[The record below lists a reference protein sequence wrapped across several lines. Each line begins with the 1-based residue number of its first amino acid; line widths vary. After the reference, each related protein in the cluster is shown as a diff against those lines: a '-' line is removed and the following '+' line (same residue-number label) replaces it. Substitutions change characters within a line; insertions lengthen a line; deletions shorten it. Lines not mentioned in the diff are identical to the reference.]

1 MRQHAVP
8 QNVITFEDRLIGDF
22 TIRQFVIL
30 AIGAVICFALYLAPL
45 PIILQYGLMI
55 SVGIFCTA
63 LALVRVQG
71 MPLDEWIKNLV
82 LAVYGPTQFIWR
94 KGEFLPAVLTENV
107 IPLTTQRHVT
117 GGENI
122 VPDFSNLFPEEKIA
136 LDEEE
141 KVFIDKLFFETPVE
155 PSVITSVV
163 KEAVMPETKS
173 EEVSWEEFKVPQVL
187 KTAPGKQAGIVKPAP
202 SLTLGT
208 IGVEKTQ
215 PGRPLPKPTS
225 PQFPL
230 PKKEKPREEPPTDKA
245 YSLPSR
251 TRVEVQPKNVITP
264 LASEINFGSKPF
276 FTLSLSGKKPSYI
289 SSLTNLRV
297 NRALKNIYLARGKPL
312 PIRGERKIEPSP
324 EIEKRFEEKTATVE
338 ELILPATKKATKP
351 EGISLEQWVEPVS
364 TPKPQAVAQKAVTP
378 RPVPPPPGTS
388 QKTEAEQSK
397 PVALPKEETKPIFKP
412 APPPVEPGKTT
423 ETKPKIV
430 PPPFKFAEVA
440 KKAKSKTVVPAS
452 LLMQAERG
460 PIKVTVPNLIYGNI
474 KDQAGDLVEGAIIIV
489 KDQKGL
495 PVRALKSNH
504 LGQFMAATPLPNG
517 KYQIEFEKP
526 DYNFDIIEFE
536 LGGEVLNP
544 IEVAAN
550 K

>member
-1 MRQHAVP
+1 MQQHPIP
-8 QNVITFEDRLIGDF
+8 QNVISFEDRLIGDF
-22 TIRQFVIL
+22 TIHQFVIL

-45 PIILQYGLMI
+45 PIVLQYGLMI
-55 SVGIFCTA
+55 SVGIFCAA
-63 LALVRVQG
+63 LALVKIQG
-71 MPLDEWIKNLV
+71 MSLDEWIKNLV

-94 KGEFLPAVLTENV
+94 KGEFLPAVLTESV
-107 IPLTTQRHVT
+107 IPLTTQRHAT
-117 GGENI
+117 GDENI

-173 EEVSWEEFKVPQVL
+173 EEVSWEEFQAPQVL
-187 KTAPGKQAGIVKPAP
+187 KTVPGKQVGIVRPTP
-202 SLTLGT
+202 SPTLVTTGT
-208 IGVEKTQ
+208 EKTQ
-215 PGRPLPKPTS
+215 PEGPF
-225 PQFPL
+225 PQPFPPQPSL
-230 PKKEKPREEPPTDKA
+230 PKKEKPKEEPADET

-251 TRVEVQPKNVITP
+251 TQVEVQPANVITP

-289 SSLTNLRV
+289 SSLTNLRI
-297 NRALKNIYLARGKPL
+297 NRALKNIYLAGGKPL

-324 EIEKRFEEKTATVE
+324 AIEKRFGEKAVTAE
-338 ELILPATKKATKP
+338 ELVLPVATKAAKPVTQPPSSGKPQEP
-351 EGISLEQWVEPVS
+351 EGISLEQWIEPVS
-364 TPKPQAVAQKAVTP
+364 TPQPQVVVQKAVTSK
-378 RPVPPPPGTS
+378 PVPPPPGAS

-397 PVALPKEETKPIFKP
+397 P
-412 APPPVEPGKTT
+412 
-423 ETKPKIV
+423 KPKIV
-430 PPPFKFAEVA
+430 PPPFKPAEEI
-440 KKAKSKTVVPAS
+440 KKAKSKTFVPAS
-452 LLMQAERG
+452 LLMQAGGG

-474 KDQAGDLVEGAIIIV
+474 KNQAGDLIEGAIIIV

-526 DYNFDIIEFE
+526 DYNFDIIELE

-544 IEVAAN
+544 IEVAAS
-550 K
+550 